1 MRIFT
6 NAFKGR
12 KYFVLCTLFFL
23 ALLGST
29 TEINAQKITVNG
41 TVSGT
46 DGKPMAG
53 VSVLESG
60 TSNGTATSAN
70 GSYSISVAPTGELI
84 FSSLGY
90 SDETITVDNRT
101 VINITLKGG
110 SAKEL
115 EQVVVVGYGT
125 QRKRDL
131 TGSNANIKGSEIANI
146 PALTATQAIQGKVS
160 GVQITSSGAPGSAP
174 NVRIRGVGS
183 ILGGADPLYV
193 VDGIITADIR
203 NINNADI
210 TSVEILK
217 DASSTAIYGAR
228 AANGVIL
235 ITTKAGTKGKFSVEY
250 NGYAGVKLLIN
261 KVKMAQSNLYTLY
274 SNEAAGAPVITTA
287 DITGNTV
294 WMDEITRPAIIQ
306 NHNISVSGG
315 KNKYRYYLSGGY
327 LNEQGV
333 LKGNDYSRYTLRL
346 NHEINVT
353 SKLKF
358 GNILAFSHYISNN
371 KPYSTF
377 TQAYLASP
385 IYKAK
390 NPDGS

>member
-193 VDGIITADIR
+193 VDGIITSDIR

-235 ITTKAGTKGKFSVEY
+235 ITTKAGTKGK
-250 NGYAGVKLLIN
+250 
-261 KVKMAQSNLYTLY
+261 
-274 SNEAAGAPVITTA
+274 
-287 DITGNTV
+287 
-294 WMDEITRPAIIQ
+294 
-306 NHNISVSGG
+306 
-315 KNKYRYYLSGGY
+315 
-327 LNEQGV
+327 
-333 LKGNDYSRYTLRL
+333 
-346 NHEINVT
+346 
-353 SKLKF
+353 
-358 GNILAFSHYISNN
+358 
-371 KPYSTF
+371 
-377 TQAYLASP
+377 
-385 IYKAK
+385 
-390 NPDGS
+390 